1 MTSYCNF
8 CLGVFC
14 YLLGNLPPMLRS
26 SLKVIQLVSIVC
38 HSTLM
43 KYGVDKILEPFI
55 TAVKCFEKVSC
66 DGFCIHYNF

>member
-8 CLGVFC
+8 CLGVFY
-14 YLLGNLPPMLRS
+14 YLLGNLLPMLHS

-43 KYGVDKILEPFI
+43 KYGVDKILVNAMKRLVVGFAFI
-55 TAVKCFEKVSC
+55 IISK
-66 DGFCIHYNF
+66 

>member
-8 CLGVFC
+8 CLGVFY
-14 YLLGNLPPMLRS
+14 YLLGNLPPTLRS

-66 DGFCIHYNF
+66 GFCIHYNF